1 MGHMHYDEH
10 HFNQMWNLF
19 HRRYFVNATAA
30 QQIRNL
36 ADDYKADQAI
46 NYYTQDSCL
55 FRFLNEILRLE
66 NFENLFK
73 FGCYISDL
81 YNQLE
86 NLEKQQIQNGRQ
98 NITVFRGKKYPTQ
111 VIQQLKD
118 SVGNLI
124 TLNGLISTTKMYNVA
139 ARFAGIGE
147 KREGYNSVIFEFK
160 IDSKCINLYRPC
172 ADIKTFSQFPDEK
185 EVLFFM
191 GFIWKIE
198 FMDNYGTNNWY
209 VVLESYTDYNPEL
222 TRSILDARLN
232 YKYSDVGDIL
242 QQLSDHTSAID
253 FYQRMLDEDENIS
266 GQHRCHIYFN
276 MGVIA
281 EDSGR
286 NLDAINYFK
295 QANSCVKSSES
306 VGIEESTQLKPLL
319 APNIAATKLHI
330 YNNLTRVYMN
340 IEDERSARKYF
351 QDAVEQ
357 NGSQFEHATVLRNFG
372 FFEFKCRK
380 LQDAK
385 RYLEQAV
392 DLVKN
397 YVCYGDFKRSLDA
410 LLTHL
415 PTSTG
420 TSTTSS

>member
-1 MGHMHYDEH
+1 MDDLERTKSSVLSTDDASDYEVNVSDELTVTFNTFKPISGRATFCDLNKESLKFLLTQALTEIMAHMHYDEH

-19 HRRYFVNATAA
+19 HQRCFVNATAA
-30 QQIRNL
+30 QKIRNL

-46 NYYTQDSCL
+46 NYYSQDSCL

-98 NITVFRGKKYPTQ
+98 NITVFRGKKYPTH

-139 ARFAGIGE
+139 AR
-147 KREGYNSVIFEFK
+147 
-160 IDSKCINLYRPC
+160 
-172 ADIKTFSQFPDEK
+172 
-185 EVLFFM
+185 
-191 GFIWKIE
+191 
-198 FMDNYGTNNWY
+198 
-209 VVLESYTDYNPEL
+209 
-222 TRSILDARLN
+222 SILDARLN

-242 QQLSDHTSAID
+242 QQFGDHTSAID

-266 GQHRCHIYFN
+266 GQHRCRIYFN
-276 MGVIA
+276 IGVIA

-286 NLDAINYFK
+286 NRGAINYFK
-295 QANSCVKSSES
+295 QVNSCVKSSES
-306 VGIEESTQLKPLL
+306 FDIEESTQLKPLI